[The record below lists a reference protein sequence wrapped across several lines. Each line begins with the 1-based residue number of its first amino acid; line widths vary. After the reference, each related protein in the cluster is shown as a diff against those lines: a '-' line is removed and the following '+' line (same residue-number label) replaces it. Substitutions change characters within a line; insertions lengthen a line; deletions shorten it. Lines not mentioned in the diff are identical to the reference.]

1 MKLFVRVLSALIVA
15 SALPF
20 TQAMA
25 QSWPAGPIKLVA
37 PTPPGGGV
45 DTLARAIAAQLQNS
59 LGVPVVVDNKPGGS
73 AVIGTEFVARAA
85 PDGNT
90 LLMGYSVLATNKFLV
105 QKLPYDLEADLIPV
119 SYVGYIPLMLVAAPS
134 FPANTVQELVAL
146 SKANPGKYAYA
157 SGGAGSSSHLSG
169 EMLKHLAGADLT
181 HIPYKGD
188 APALNDV
195 LAGHVP
201 MMFVTLTTALPHVK
215 AGKLKALATTGDRR
229 AALAPEFPTMIEA
242 GRTRLRD
249 QGVVHDSR
257 AEENAARCTGEA
269 QHRDQRSDG
278 GSERPE
284 ADGARCDL
292 HRRHHAAGRDIS
304 EHRDQALGPG
314 HHRRGHQGRLTCISW
329 ICIRIGGPSADTCCA
344 HPRRLQGKKKRG
356 TRLRAMTPRRKWPR
370 T

>member
-1 MKLFVRVLSALIVA
+1 MKLLVRVLTAFVIA

-20 TQAMA
+20 TTPAIA

-37 PTPPGGGV
+37 PVPPGGGV
-45 DTLARAIAAQLQNS
+45 DTLSRAIAVQLQNS
-59 LGVPVVVDNKPGGS
+59 LGVPVVVENKPGAS

-105 QKLPYDLEADLIPV
+105 QKLPYDLESDLIPV
-119 SYVGYIPLMLVAAPS
+119 SYVGYIPLMLIAAPS
-134 FPANTVQELVAL
+134 FPANSVQELVAL
-146 SKANPGKYAYA
+146 TKANPGKFQYA

-201 MMFVTLTTALPHVK
+201 LMFVTLTTALPHIK
-215 AGKLKALATTGDRR
+215 AGKVKALATTGDRR

-242 GRTRLRD
+242 GVPGFETKAWYMILAPKKTPRDVLEKLNTAINAAIADPSVQRLNA
-249 QGVVHDSR
+249 QGVTFIGGTMPQ
-257 AEENAARCTGEA
+257 AETFLNTEIKRWGQVIT
-269 QHRDQRSDG
+269 
-278 GSERPE
+278 
-284 ADGARCDL
+284 
-292 HRRHHAAGRDIS
+292 AAGIK
-304 EHRDQALGPG
+304 
-314 HHRRGHQGRLTCISW
+314 
-329 ICIRIGGPSADTCCA
+329 AD
-344 HPRRLQGKKKRG
+344 
-356 TRLRAMTPRRKWPR
+356 
-370 T
+370 